1 MQKIGWVP
9 SSGTDGEGRRE
20 RKQKSG
26 SVVRLTCQ
34 LDFKNAAALV
44 TDFSRDAIGWQP
56 HLSVELLALSA
67 VVFFVLIKE
76 I

>member
-1 MQKIGWVP
+1 MERV
-9 SSGTDGEGRRE
+9 GE
-20 RKQKSG
+20 
-26 SVVRLTCQ
+26 SVNKRVAALFACLTCQ
-34 LDFKNAAALV
+34 LDFKNSAALV
-44 TDFSRDAIGWQP
+44 TDFSRDAIGWQH